1 MPAKRAAPK
10 PLARLAYSYRPAGW
24 MVDGNSAIHP
34 TKPAFRA
41 NALAVAGP

>member
-24 MVDGNSAIHP
+24 MEAAPSTLQSLLFVP
-34 TKPAFRA
+34 MRWQ
-41 NALAVAGP
+41 

>member
-1 MPAKRAAPK
+1 MPANGDIWEIARTPGV
-10 PLARLAYSYRPAGW
+10 PLQTRR
-24 MVDGNSAIHP
+24 VNGNSAIHP